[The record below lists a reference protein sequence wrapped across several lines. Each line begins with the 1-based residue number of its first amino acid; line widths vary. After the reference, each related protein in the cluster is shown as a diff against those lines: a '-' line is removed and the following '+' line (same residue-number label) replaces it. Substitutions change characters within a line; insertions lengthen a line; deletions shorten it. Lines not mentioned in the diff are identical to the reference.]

1 MNRQPAT
8 GGKGCDVN
16 AVTREA
22 GETLRRYDHYTIRR
36 RGRFLVADLLG
47 PHRVLSNAARNGGL
61 MTSIGY
67 LVNHQSCEAV
77 GHAERHKS
85 IHGEGGQPYHDRV
98 CGEAR
103 VDPERTVLMG
113 TAANMNYASLAEY
126 GSGGVVVLAVVTAGV
141 SGNATCA
148 ADPTNWHERDGRFEP
163 VAPFSGTI
171 NTMVLVNRPLSAG
184 AHAGAAVSMTEAK
197 GAALHRLAVRSR
209 YSREFATGT
218 STDQFCIACPQEG
231 GPELT
236 SASTGVRLGELVGM
250 AVRDATLEALRW
262 QNGLEPSYARSLFHA
277 LGRYGLEEERFAEQ
291 VAPLLTEAH
300 AELLGSNRKAVAYEP
315 LVAASAYA
323 MATVLDRLRH
333 GILPTGA
340 AGEALRHQA
349 ASMAAALAA
358 KPERWGDF
366 YAGFGTPDVE
376 DPLPLILEAIAA
388 GWSAKW
394 AS

>member
-1 MNRQPAT
+1 
-8 GGKGCDVN
+8 
-16 AVTREA
+16 
-22 GETLRRYDHYTIRR
+22 
-36 RGRFLVADLLG
+36 
-47 PHRVLSNAARNGGL
+47 
-61 MTSIGY
+61 
-67 LVNHQSCEAV
+67 
-77 GHAERHKS
+77 
-85 IHGEGGQPYHDRV
+85 
-98 CGEAR
+98 
-103 VDPERTVLMG
+103 
-113 TAANMNYASLAEY
+113 
-126 GSGGVVVLAVVTAGV
+126 
-141 SGNATCA
+141 
-148 ADPTNWHERDGRFEP
+148 
-163 VAPFSGTI
+163 
-171 NTMVLVNRPLSAG
+171 
-184 AHAGAAVSMTEAK
+184 
-197 GAALHRLAVRSR
+197 
-209 YSREFATGT
+209 
-218 STDQFCIACPQEG
+218 
-231 GPELT
+231 
-236 SASTGVRLGELVGM
+236 M